1 MIITN
6 TIPRHYLLLFRIQDT
21 FGLIKIALLCLVWD
35 KSCSHIKQSVLP
47 IKQKDML
54 SFLKVLGFFFKL
66 KQKSEHSVTSSQI
79 AELKLRFCLPLKRK
93 L

>member
-6 TIPRHYLLLFRIQDT
+6 TIPRHYLLLFRVQDT

-47 IKQKDML
+47 IKQKDMF
-54 SFLKVLGFFFKL
+54 SFLKILGFFKL
-66 KQKSEHSVTSSQI
+66 KQKSEHSVTSSHI
-79 AELKLRFCLPLKRK
+79 SELKLKFCLPLKRK